1 MTLTQTPGA
10 LKRFR
15 RTPWRF
21 QQTVERPHADGLAA
35 FVSTITAAHGH
46 IEEATITL
54 DQIVFRTERMTALCP
69 PGSPLPLV
77 RESSISVRVEDV
89 GALLVAA
96 FMDGPDFIFIPSPKP
111 FVFYADHDDWIT
123 FYTNTKS
130 HLNHIIDPLAS
141 NGYKLVQSWQREL

>member
-1 MTLTQTPGA
+1 
-10 LKRFR
+10 
-15 RTPWRF
+15 
-21 QQTVERPHADGLAA
+21 
-35 FVSTITAAHGH
+35 
-46 IEEATITL
+46 
-54 DQIVFRTERMTALCP
+54 MTALCP
-69 PGSPLPLV
+69 PGSPLPLA

-123 FYTNTKS
+123 FYANTKS

-141 NGYKLVQSWQREL
+141 NGYKLVQNWQREL